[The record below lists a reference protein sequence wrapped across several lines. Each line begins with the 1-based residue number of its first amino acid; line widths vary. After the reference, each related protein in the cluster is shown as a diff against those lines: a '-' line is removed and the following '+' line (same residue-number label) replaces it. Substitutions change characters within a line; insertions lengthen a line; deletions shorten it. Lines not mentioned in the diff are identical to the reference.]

1 MLTRRTDRIDRPT
14 WVSLLGLA
22 AVATLGG
29 LVSAWSIAR
38 LDADTE
44 WLKRSSETVRQL
56 QSLQSLL
63 TDAETGERGYL
74 LTDDASYLDPY
85 RDAVAAIDTAYGDL
99 LATVEEDGGDVD
111 RVEAL
116 KPLIDEKLAELA
128 KAIEL
133 HDNGQTEDA
142 LTLVRSDLGERLM
155 RDFRRGS
162 EAILA
167 EERQILAA
175 RDAAREKTRTTGFV
189 TAGLMTLLEIIT
201 LLAAVWMITRYLARI
216 ADARR
221 KAELA
226 SRARGEFLANT
237 SHEIRTPM
245 TAILGYA
252 DILSDRL
259 DDPDDRQLV
268 ETIRSNGK
276 NLLQVLN
283 DILDLSRIDAGRLT
297 IEKSR
302 TPLEPLAAELYS
314 LLAVL
319 AGRKSIGF
327 EIEFENPVPEALCTD
342 PVRLRQILL
351 NLTGNAIK
359 FTERGRVQVRFAYDK
374 LTNELVVSVIDTGIG
389 IDDSSLESI
398 FEPFEQQD
406 TSATRKHEG
415 TGLGLA
421 ICQRLAAALGG
432 TIDVAS
438 ATGVGSTFTLR
449 LDCGDLT
456 DVDLV
461 HATLNLNQADRAS
474 SPSAV
479 GEFAGRVLVVDDRR
493 EIRFLVRR
501 LIERAGGNV
510 VEAENG
516 GEALNILEKD
526 AELGRSIDLCVL
538 DMQMPVLDGFETARR
553 IRRTGLDVPLIALT
567 ANSMSQDRKRCLDAG
582 CDDYLAKPVGAR
594 DLIAKLIQWQD
605 ATPTRESETTS

>member
-594 DLIAKLIQWQD
+594 DLIAKLIHWQD

>member
-22 AVATLGG
+22 AVGTLGG